1 MGRGVMLLPSGSS
14 VTAMKLESEIVG
26 IALTCHLERNKRKFG
41 NDDRQ
46 EWSLISGKIH
56 RESMTRRC
64 KALLIEIVIAAM
76 LCLVMLAVSWWCR
89 TPKMRLS
96 DKDFQFVKD
105 DIKWVKYSLVF
116 VTIQE
121 CILIY

>member
-1 MGRGVMLLPSGSS
+1 MGGSRDHVVSSGSS
-14 VTAMKLESEIVG
+14 VTAAMKLESERVG

-46 EWSLISGKIH
+46 EWSLIGRKMH

-64 KALLIEIVIAAM
+64 KALFRD
-76 LCLVMLAVSWWCR
+76 CYCRDVMV
-89 TPKMRLS
+89 MS

-105 DIKWVKYSLVF
+105 DIKWVKFSLVF
-116 VTIQE
+116 VTILKMTRHLK
-121 CILIY
+121 ISTN

>member
-14 VTAMKLESEIVG
+14 VTAMKLESESVG

-46 EWSLISGKIH
+46 EWSLIGGKIH
-56 RESMTRRC
+56 RESMTRSC

-76 LCLVMLAVSWWCR
+76 LW
-89 TPKMRLS
+89 
-96 DKDFQFVKD
+96 
-105 DIKWVKYSLVF
+105 
-116 VTIQE
+116 
-121 CILIY
+121 